1 MGIFNSKQSLDE
13 ILEKLDNCVDEQ
25 IRIGSV
31 FLNYRLQ
38 EKLLN
43 KQNEY
48 NRKQL
53 FWSRFLSIFTAILA
67 IATIV
72 LVFVTK

>member
-1 MGIFNSKQSLDE
+1 MGIFNSKQNLDE
-13 ILEKLDNCVDEQ
+13 ILGKLDNCVDEQ

-43 KQNEY
+43 EQREY
-48 NRKQL
+48 NKKQL
-53 FWSRFLSIFTAILA
+53 FWSKSLSVFTAILA
-67 IATIV
+67 VATIA

>member
-1 MGIFNSKQSLDE
+1 MGIFNSKQNLDE
-13 ILEKLDNCVDEQ
+13 ILAKLDNCVDSQ
-25 IRIGSV
+25 IQIGSV

-43 KQNEY
+43 EQKEY
-48 NRKQL
+48 NKKQL

-67 IATIV
+67 VATIA